1 VTRAHSLVKILSFL
15 LLGSEAQKIEECG
28 HVRNLLANRN
38 ISLMQ
43 SVRSED
49 STPLVV
55 THVAYVA
62 KKFSSTLTEVEMT
75 LNNISVT
82 ILCWRITGL
91 SAEN

>member
-1 VTRAHSLVKILSFL
+1 
-15 LLGSEAQKIEECG
+15 
-28 HVRNLLANRN
+28 
-38 ISLMQ
+38 MQ

-91 SAEN
+91 SAENYSIQDLDTNMVPTLSPMLDSMDIQIP